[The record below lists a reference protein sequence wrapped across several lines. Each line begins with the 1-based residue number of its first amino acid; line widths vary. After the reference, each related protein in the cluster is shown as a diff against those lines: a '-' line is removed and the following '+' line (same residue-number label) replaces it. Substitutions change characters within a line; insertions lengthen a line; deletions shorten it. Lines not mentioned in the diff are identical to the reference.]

1 MLLIASVIT
10 ADIVNSSLLS
20 PQRERELIQM
30 IQSILSKHKFEFYR
44 GDSFQ
49 AYIKDTPQSLRIALQ
64 LRAAAKGF
72 SYMHDIRVSIGI
84 GRVTHPVRYLRTTK
98 NEVFVLSGRGF
109 DKLTGELRL
118 NIISYKEIANR
129 PLRIIAYYADH
140 IFARLTSKQA
150 AVLAELLKGQTQV
163 AIAKKFKKAQATINK
178 HARAA
183 SWPEIERLLN
193 EYEETITQFAL
204 K

>member
-1 MLLIASVIT
+1 M
-10 ADIVNSSLLS
+10 
-20 PQRERELIQM
+20 
-30 IQSILSKHKFEFYR
+30 
-44 GDSFQ
+44 
-49 AYIKDTPQSLRIALQ
+49 
-64 LRAAAKGF
+64 
-72 SYMHDIRVSIGI
+72 
-84 GRVTHPVRYLRTTK
+84 
-98 NEVFVLSGRGF
+98 FVLSGRGF
-109 DKLTGELRL
+109 DKLTEEMRL

-129 PLRIIAYYADH
+129 TLRIIAYYADH

-150 AVLAELLKGQTQV
+150 AVLGELLKGQTQV